1 MAIVCQCQWSAA
13 SFAVRLGYIV
23 SDMGNYAQTGRG
35 SPDLARMRT
44 GLNAKCATGALR
56 PEEWRAGKFPF
67 SYGRGGNYFAI
78 KSPQVSARV
87 SERVAVGRVGNQLSK
102 LKKIVERTT

>member
-1 MAIVCQCQWSAA
+1 MATVCQCQWSVA

-56 PEEWRAGKFPF
+56 PEA
-67 SYGRGGNYFAI
+67 
-78 KSPQVSARV
+78 
-87 SERVAVGRVGNQLSK
+87 
-102 LKKIVERTT
+102 